1 MSKKSKSYKKFKFWE
16 GAEEEQPEKVS
27 ESFFQETEGLPDSKL
42 TVKETNYGYEKK
54 AIHPVETGCSDYKEL
69 IQNIRASKGSQ
80 WKILEYFAERSL
92 ETGSLSTGHFKI
104 SKLAKQT
111 GLEEKTIYTAI
122 YRLERQKQLII
133 RQKGKEGSGGSS
145 RFMFASEDIK
155 NQILCSRDKVIS
167 NRLNVSNVDAV
178 ANLDIGWNEIN
189 TDLLSEIGLNQKH
202 VFQLRNYS
210 TPQIVQ
216 ESIRHFAFG
225 LQNNAKTQSYKDPV
239 AVLIGVLRKGEAW
252 IESAYKSP
260 QEIAMEKLLV
270 QKKDENTRLQQL
282 EEKLQNEYFVEWS
295 KNLTEEQ
302 MKIIVGD
309 KITGPK
315 SLQEKAKTG
324 LLKEYFQVNEWL
336 RLKKSILSNQ
346 EN

>member
-1 MSKKSKSYKKFKFWE
+1 
-16 GAEEEQPEKVS
+16 
-27 ESFFQETEGLPDSKL
+27 
-42 TVKETNYGYEKK
+42 
-54 AIHPVETGCSDYKEL
+54 
-69 IQNIRASKGSQ
+69 
-80 WKILEYFAERSL
+80 
-92 ETGSLSTGHFKI
+92 
-104 SKLAKQT
+104 
-111 GLEEKTIYTAI
+111 
-122 YRLERQKQLII
+122 
-133 RQKGKEGSGGSS
+133 
-145 RFMFASEDIK
+145 
-155 NQILCSRDKVIS
+155 
-167 NRLNVSNVDAV
+167 
-178 ANLDIGWNEIN
+178 
-189 TDLLSEIGLNQKH
+189 
-202 VFQLRNYS
+202 
-210 TPQIVQ
+210 
-216 ESIRHFAFG
+216 
-225 LQNNAKTQSYKDPV
+225 V